1 MKTNHHVEY
10 KIHVDIKFKI
20 NCNLYIHPFKVSSVI
35 DKPYLFATRPWQRK
49 NEKKAEKGKKMHL
62 PTKYYVSVTPTTPQ
76 KKQTP
81 MDSKDILHGN
91 NVAMPKQYLIG

>member
-49 NEKKAEKGKKMHL
+49 NEKKAEKGKKNASAHKVL
-62 PTKYYVSVTPTTPQ
+62 CLSNPAPPPQ
-76 KKQTP
+76 KNQKNP
-81 MDSKDILHGN
+81 KKNKPLWILKIFCM
-91 NVAMPKQYLIG
+91 AIM